1 MGQVRSILAVG
12 TLARN
17 ILITA
22 LLTGMSAGAAIAQEA
37 PADAGAPEGQLPEAG
52 APESAAPEGA
62 ADSPEGQP
70 QRSPDRFFIA
80 ALDVVGATVL
90 SPAEIERL
98 VYQFTGPDKSGQD
111 VDAARK
117 AIQDA
122 YAAKGFEA
130 VIVDVPT
137 QETALFQQG
146 IVQIRVNESPVGK
159 VQVVDARHHG
169 ERRIRADLPSL
180 REGRPLDLKALQTD
194 LSAANRFPDRVVSPA
209 FKPGADPGS
218 IDVEL
223 KVQDSLP
230 LHASAELNNDNSPS
244 TTDLRASGSVRYSNL
259 FGAGHTLSLS
269 GVIAPRAPRETTV
282 ISGSYLAPF
291 IGSPWSVLLYGY
303 KSNSNVA
310 ALGGTNVLGDGYQIG
325 LRGIY
330 RLPAKASSQ
339 SISFGVD
346 YKDFNQ
352 RIFVDGVNA
361 GTTPITYL
369 PLVVEY
375 NFAKAG
381 DYTQFDATLGMTAG
395 LRAIKKVRQICT
407 AGQVICTPVD
417 QFQDKAVDS
426 VENFFRLN
434 LGLNYQYSTKSDVIL
449 KAGLNGQ
456 LADTHLVSNE
466 QFGLGGSSS
475 VRGYYQSE
483 AVADNGVGG
492 SFEIQSPSLATVFGR
507 FVDELRFFGFV
518 DAGYTYLLGRVPA
531 EQARDFTLVG
541 AGGGLRIQ
549 LLGHLSGNVIAG
561 VPLVDGPV
569 SKKGDPRVT
578 FQVKSEF

>member
-1 MGQVRSILAVG
+1 ML
-12 TLARN
+12 
-17 ILITA
+17 TA
-22 LLTGMSAGAAIAQEA
+22 ALSGATFGAAHAQ
-37 PADAGAPEGQLPEAG
+37 DAQTAPEQPEDTAVAQG
-52 APESAAPEGA
+52 GE
-62 ADSPEGQP
+62 P

-80 ALDVVGATVL
+80 ALDVVGANIL
-90 SPAEIERL
+90 APAEIERL

-122 YAAKGFEA
+122 YAAKGYEA
-130 VIVDVPT
+130 VIVDIPT

-146 IVQIRVNESPVGK
+146 IVQIRVNESPVGAI
-159 VQVVDARHHG
+159 QVVDARHHG
-169 ERRIRADLPSL
+169 EGRIRSDLPSL
-180 REGRPLDLKALQTD
+180 QEGKPLDLKALQSD
-194 LSAANRFPDRVVSPA
+194 LAAANRFPDRTVSPA
-209 FKPGADPGS
+209 FKPGKEPGS
-218 IDVEL
+218 IDVDL
-223 KVQDSLP
+223 NVQDSLP
-230 LHASAELNNDNSPS
+230 IHASAELNNDNSPS

-259 FGAGHTLSLS
+259 FGAGHTLSVS
-269 GVIAPRAPRETTV
+269 AIVAPRAPRESKV
-282 ISGSYLAPF
+282 FSGSYLAPF
-291 IGSPWSVLLYGY
+291 IGSPWSVLVYGY
-303 KSNSNVA
+303 NSNSNVA
-310 ALGGTNVLGDGYQIG
+310 ALGGTNVLGDGFQIG

-330 RLPAKASSQ
+330 RLPTKTTSQ
-339 SISFGVD
+339 SVSFGVD

-352 RIFVDGVNA
+352 KIFVGGVNA
-361 GTTPITYL
+361 GTTPINYL

-375 NFAKAG
+375 NFARG
-381 DYTQFDATLGMTAG
+381 GEYTQFDASLGMTAG
-395 LRAIKKVRQICT
+395 IRAIKKVRQICT
-407 AGQVICTPVD
+407 AGQVICSPVD

-426 VENFFRLN
+426 AENFFRLN
-434 LGLNYQYSTKSDVIL
+434 LGLNYQYSTKSDIVL
-449 KAGLNGQ
+449 KLGLNGQ

-492 SFEIQSPSLATVFGR
+492 SLEIQSPSLATVFGT

-518 DAGYTYLLGRVPA
+518 DAGYTYLLGRVPTD
-531 EQARDFTLVG
+531 QAKDFTLVG
-541 AGGGLRIQ
+541 AGGGLRIR

-561 VPLVDGPV
+561 VPLVAGPV

>member
-1 MGQVRSILAVG
+1 MTRVRSFLAVNS
-12 TLARN
+12 LARH
-17 ILITA
+17 LMLTA
-22 LLTGMSAGAAIAQEA
+22 VLSGASVGVANAQDMQADPQVPAGAA
-37 PADAGAPEGQLPEAG
+37 DVR
-52 APESAAPEGA
+52 
-62 ADSPEGQP
+62 DSQP

-80 ALDVVGATVL
+80 ALDVVGATIL
-90 SPAEIERL
+90 PPAEIERL

-122 YAAKGFEA
+122 YSAKGYEA
-130 VIVDVPT
+130 VIVDIPT

-146 IVQIRVNESPVGK
+146 IVQIRVNESPVGT
-159 VQVVDARHHG
+159 VQVVEARHHG
-169 ERRIRADLPSL
+169 EGRIRADLPSL
-180 REGRPLDLKALQTD
+180 QEGRPLDLKTLQSELAD
-194 LSAANRFPDRVVSPA
+194 ANRFPDRTVSPA
-209 FKPGADPGS
+209 FKPGKEPGS

-230 LHASAELNNDNSPS
+230 IHASAELNNDNSPS

-259 FGAGHTLSLS
+259 FGAGHTLSAS
-269 GVIAPRAPRETTV
+269 AIVAPRAPRESKV
-282 ISGSYLAPF
+282 FSGSYLAPF
-291 IGSPWSVLLYGY
+291 IGTPWSILVYGY
-303 KSNSNVA
+303 NSNSNVA

-325 LRGIY
+325 LRAIY
-330 RLPAKASSQ
+330 RLPTKSTSQ
-339 SISFGVD
+339 SVSFGVD

-352 RIFVDGVNA
+352 EIFVGGVNA
-361 GTTPITYL
+361 GTTPINYL

-375 NFAKAG
+375 NFARG
-381 DYTQFDATLGMTAG
+381 GEYTQFDASLGMTAG
-395 LRAIKKVRQICT
+395 IRAIKKVRQICT

-426 VENFFRLN
+426 IENFFRLN
-434 LGLNYQYSTKSDVIL
+434 VGVNYQYSTKSDIIF

-492 SFEIQSPSLATVFGR
+492 SLEIQSPSLATIFGTY
-507 FVDELRFFGFV
+507 VDELRFFGFV
-518 DAGYTYLLGRVPA
+518 DAGYTYLLGRLPTD
-531 EQARDFTLVG
+531 QANDFTLVG
-541 AGGGLRIQ
+541 AGGGLRIR

-561 VPLVDGPV
+561 VPLVAGPV

-578 FQVKSEF
+578 FQIKSEF

>member
-1 MGQVRSILAVG
+1 MGQVRSFLAVNS
-12 TLARN
+12 LARC
-17 ILITA
+17 
-22 LLTGMSAGAAIAQEA
+22 LLLAAAITGVSVEAANAQETQA
-37 PADAGAPEGQLPEAG
+37 ESEQ
-52 APESAAPEGA
+52 PESAA
-62 ADSPEGQP
+62 DSSNGQP

-80 ALDVVGATVL
+80 ALDVVGATIL
-90 SPAEIERL
+90 QPAEIERL
-98 VYQFTGPDKSGQD
+98 VYKFTGPDKSGQD
-111 VDAARK
+111 VDAARQ
-117 AIQDA
+117 AVQDA
-122 YAAKGFEA
+122 YAAKGYEA

-159 VQVVDARHHG
+159 IQVVDARHHG
-169 ERRIRADLPSL
+169 EKRIRSDLPSL
-180 REGRPLDLKALQTD
+180 QEGRPLDLKSLQSD
-194 LSAANRFPDRVVSPA
+194 LSAANRFPDRTVSPA
-209 FKPGADPGS
+209 FKPGAEPGL

-244 TTDLRASGSVRYSNL
+244 TTDLRASASVRYSNL
-259 FGAGHTLSLS
+259 FGAGHTLSAS
-269 GVIAPRAPRETTV
+269 AIVAPRAPRESKV
-282 ISGSYLAPF
+282 FSGSYLAPF

-303 KSNSNVA
+303 SSNSNVA
-310 ALGGTNVLGDGYQIG
+310 ALGGTNVLGDGFQIG

-330 RLPAKASSQ
+330 RLPSKSSSQ

-352 RIFVDGVNA
+352 QIFVGGVNA
-361 GTTPITYL
+361 GTTPINYL
-369 PLVVEY
+369 PMVVEY
-375 NFAKAG
+375 TFARG
-381 DYTQFDATLGMTAG
+381 GEYTQFDATLGMTAG
-395 LRAIKKVRQICT
+395 LRAIKKVRQIC
-407 AGQVICTPVD
+407 APGQVICTPVD

-434 LGLNYQYSTKSDVIL
+434 LGLNYQFSTKSDIVL
-449 KAGLNGQ
+449 KAGLTGQ

-492 SFEIQSPSLATVFGR
+492 TFEIQSPSLANMFGT
-507 FVDELRFFGFV
+507 FVDDLRFFGFV
-518 DAGYTYLLGRVPA
+518 DAGYTYLLGRIPA
-531 EQARDFTLVG
+531 DQARDFTLVG

-549 LLGHLSGNVIAG
+549 LFGHLSGNVIAG
-561 VPLVDGPV
+561 VPLVAGPV